1 MDILKMNINEIVILI
16 NRALEEDRELS
27 VNKWC
32 DKVGVNKSTLKS
44 KLNRGNYIYNSKLR
58 IYLKKDITSNI
69 TDRDSKIK
77 NNDKNT
83 IMNSIKYI
91 DKDIDLEK
99 LNTLLNNLE
108 DLLSLIPKKNITSNI
123 TIENKETTVK
133 TLRVNTELY
142 NKIRDKAA
150 KENITIGSI
159 LNNALLD
166 YLNKY
171 GE

>member
-44 KLNRGNYIYNSKLR
+44 KLNRGKYIYNSKLR
-58 IYLKKDITSNI
+58 TYVKKDITSNI
-69 TDRDSKIK
+69 TGRDSTIK
-77 NNDKNT
+77 NNEKNT
-83 IMNSIKYI
+83 SMDSI
-91 DKDIDLEK
+91 KDIDLEK
-99 LNTLLNNLE
+99 LNILLNNLE
-108 DLLSLIPKKNITSNI
+108 DILGLIPKKNITSNI

>member
-44 KLNRGNYIYNSKLR
+44 KLNRGKYIYNSKLR
-58 IYLKKDITSNI
+58 AYVKKDITSNI
-69 TDRDSKIK
+69 TGRDGTIK
-77 NNDKNT
+77 NNEKNT
-83 IMNSIKYI
+83 SMDSI
-91 DKDIDLEK
+91 KDIDLEK
-99 LNTLLNNLE
+99 LNILLNNLE
-108 DLLSLIPKKNITSNI
+108 DILGLIPKKNITSNI